1 MASEEPALR
10 ANPGYALGQLAR
22 ALTTSESH
30 SDPEVRERARKKAD
44 AWTEVFSGMLSGA
57 LAVGSRTPLAETPG
71 WATLEVATGGFAT
84 GGLLAGGP
92 LRPHELTRLARLG
105 HSELTKAEEARAALN
120 ASFLDEA
127 GLAELTGLLR
137 SGCYRIEVPEEGALL
152 VVAWLLGHGY
162 GDEARALL
170 EKLGPFLSRLRFYP
184 VPAERALTPSAMV
197 HVQTI
202 KETIERLDKV
212 PENERALL
220 QRQVLQVW
228 NPLFDRLVA
237 LFAETVQGP
246 MPAVA
251 VGAGSEHI
259 EGGWPCQ
266 HYAEDFTA
274 RAKQWLADY
283 TRLRASH
290 KPCRRLEHP
299 TESGVR
305 LRGYLARC
313 VVAPHSLSDRE
324 VGDIRRMLA
333 LIAAARGL
341 PGSPRCQAL
350 REVQLSHARLPTRR
364 ERARLLARRLAA
376 YPQDAGLPALE
387 PVLEP
392 ATEAEQEQTGYPAG
406 RQLPGGLRTR
416 LLRCLDA
423 PVEELVAN
431 GAIPSGEVLAQVVPQ
446 LSAQVGAAGIADAEL
461 RGLYGAIYQAF
472 RRRRSLLL
480 LNLESQIRLP
490 ELPWVAAITRFRIED
505 AGTRASAKRTLTE
518 LSRLALTAFPQAIL
532 PNKLLQE
539 VRALGDRAGVK
550 MPIVEEVA
558 ADIFMGEFTEKYLL
572 AAQLAA
578 TLLAGSLYELYYGIS
593 YAQVLELGAPPP
605 PAAQGPAKGLSAL
618 WQRVVGQ
625 PESPLPVVK
634 GPPRATGLFEL
645 CQQLAGEAVGGTRSV
660 ARNGRILEQEQIL
673 TTHNLATLMQA
684 LDLRELLQPEL
695 LELSRRCFTWIC
707 KEQQHSFSDWRLRLH
722 MVKNTAYAWRQMIF
736 FLSLAPPLEV
746 EEFLHW
752 ATAHLQAQP
761 QEFQQR
767 FSPTLAGLSRAA
779 AGASPGA
786 ARFLGWVRG

>member
-1 MASEEPALR
+1 
-10 ANPGYALGQLAR
+10 
-22 ALTTSESH
+22 
-30 SDPEVRERARKKAD
+30 
-44 AWTEVFSGMLSGA
+44 MLSGA
-57 LAVGSRTPLAETPG
+57 LSVGSRTPLAETPG

-105 HSELTKAEEARAALN
+105 HSELAKAEGARAALN

-137 SGCYRIEVPEEGALL
+137 SGRYRVEVPEEGALL
-152 VVAWLLGHGY
+152 VVAWLLGHGF

-184 VPAERALTPSAMV
+184 VPAERALTPSAVV

-202 KETIERLDKV
+202 KETIDGLDKV

-228 NPLFDRLVA
+228 NPLLDRLVA

-246 MPAVA
+246 MPTVA
-251 VGAGSEHI
+251 VGADGTPQRAPSGSELI

-283 TRLRASH
+283 TRLRAGL

-305 LRGYLARC
+305 LRSYLARC
-313 VVAPHSLSDRE
+313 VVAPRSLSDRE
-324 VGDIRRMLA
+324 VGDIRRILA
-333 LIAAARGL
+333 LIGAARGL

-350 REVQLSHARLPTRR
+350 RAVQLSHARLPTRR
-364 ERARLLARRLAA
+364 ERARLLARRLSA

-387 PVLEP
+387 PVLVP
-392 ATEAEQEQTGYPAG
+392 VTEAEQEQNGYPAG

-480 LNLESQIRLP
+480 LNLESQIRLH
-490 ELPWVAAITRFRIED
+490 ELPWVATITRFRIED

-572 AAQLAA
+572 AAQSAA

-593 YAQVLELGAPPP
+593 YARVLELGAPPP
-605 PAAQGPAKGLSAL
+605 PTAREPARGLSAL
-618 WQRVVGQ
+618 WQQVVGQ

-634 GPPRATGLFEL
+634 GPLRATGFFEL
-645 CQQLAGEAVGGTRSV
+645 CQQLAGEAAGGTRSV

-673 TTHNLATLMQA
+673 TTHNLATLVQA
-684 LDLRELLQPEL
+684 LDLREFLQPEL
-695 LELSRRCFTWIC
+695 LGLSRRCFTWIC
-707 KEQQHSFSDWRLRLH
+707 REQQHSFSDWRLRLH

-736 FLSLAPPLEV
+736 FLSLAPSLEV
-746 EEFLHW
+746 EEFLNW

-767 FSPTLAGLSRAA
+767 FSPTLAGLSRAT